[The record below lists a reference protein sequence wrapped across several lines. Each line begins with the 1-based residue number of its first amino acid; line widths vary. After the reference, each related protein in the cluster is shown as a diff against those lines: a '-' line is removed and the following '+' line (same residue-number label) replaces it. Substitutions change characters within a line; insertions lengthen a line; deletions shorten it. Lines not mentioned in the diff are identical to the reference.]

1 MKVLFITSSRV
12 IRDDEL
18 QLLDPNKVGGFER
31 ISTHAIVFDVS
42 IAAATL
48 ADLQHSCHNMS
59 IKYSLFYFDKEPVVF
74 TSP

>member
-1 MKVLFITSSRV
+1 MKVLFITSARA
-12 IRDDEL
+12 ITDEEIEI
-18 QLLDPNKVGGFER
+18 LDPNKLGGFER
-31 ISTHAIVFDVS
+31 ISSNAFVFDVS

-48 ADLQHSCHNMS
+48 ADLQHNCRNLR